1 MSDSQVIAFHRN
13 PMEASATKT
22 SKVQTPKRDL
32 ETRTSTS
39 FSLKNDVSAGAG
51 NAPPAPMAP
60 IPFMDRVWV
69 RFTPALVI
77 WPLWLFVVS
86 SGDSQNSFAA
96 VFQYWPASVA
106 MVLGSFIAGSTPLG
120 GGIVAFPV
128 SVLVLQFTSSESRDA
143 SVLVQTIVRSVQQV
157 YDWVLF

>member
-51 NAPPAPMAP
+51 NAPPAP

-143 SVLVQTIVRSVQQV
+143 SVLVQTIVSLVQHV
-157 YDWVLF
+157 YEWV

>member
-1 MSDSQVIAFHRN
+1 MSDSQVTAFHSN
-13 PMEASATKT
+13 PMEVSEKT
-22 SKVQTPKRDL
+22 SKVQTHKRDL
-32 ETRTSTS
+32 ETRTSRERDI
-39 FSLKNDVSAGAG
+39 SLKNDVSAGAG
-51 NAPPAPMAP
+51 NAPPAP

-77 WPLWLFVVS
+77 WPLWLFIVA

-143 SVLVQTIVRSVQQV
+143 SVLVQTIVRSIQKVH
-157 YDWVLF
+157 DWVLFLV